1 MTRRIIGAVTAT
13 SIEQLLS
20 AELDLTPAEAGQA
33 VHLVFQTI
41 TTAVAAGHSA
51 TIPGF
56 GVFAPHETTEPTLG
70 AVVGHEDQPVTLPP
84 HQKILFWPDDRLS
97 QIVRDRDLLGSIRPP
112 AAKTTGSPA

>member
-20 AELDLTPAEAGQA
+20 AELDLTPAEAGRA

-41 TTAVAAGHSA
+41 ATAAAAGHSA

-56 GVFAPHETTEPTLG
+56 GVFAPHETTKPTLG
-70 AVVGHEDQPVTLPP
+70 AAVGHTDRPVTLPP
-84 HQKILFWPDDRLS
+84 HQRILFWPDDRLS
-97 QIVRDRDLLGSIRPP
+97 QIVRDRDLLGSIRTP
-112 AAKTTGSPA
+112 ATENTGSTA